1 MTLYDNVLDKR
12 LNCDYTYCISGWSVS
27 REMAEVRYTLGLGEA
42 PVLKPVARQCER
54 NGYQL
59 DIGSGGPTGRLEE
72 PAADGT
78 DLFGAV
84 RIASDLAQL
93 ALRELEQL
101 HAAGQSVYRVHVGEA
116 WDLFLGPPEVQASV
130 FEAIEAIARA
140 GHEVQIRTRAA
151 LSKSKIDRLAA
162 LKERIRIEFPF
173 VSMRP
178 DTAAVWE
185 PGTATP
191 GERLRCARNLT
202 SVGVRVAGRVD
213 PLLPLIND
221 TQADIEEFCV
231 AFSGT
236 GMYRATVSYLY
247 MTPGRGRAMSRVLSR
262 MHRDILKGCFAGQP
276 WIKDDAGVDRRSL
289 PPELR
294 ERGLRRFLEVAQ
306 QHALPVTICGCSD
319 GDVITGGCHN
329 IPQGNARRRNDSAVA
344 AAPTRRDGQLD
355 FFGGAVLARR

>member
-12 LNCDYTYCISGWSVS
+12 LNCGYTFTNCEESVS
-27 REMAEVRYTLGLGEA
+27 KTMAEVRYTLGPVEA
-42 PVLKPVARQCER
+42 PVLKPVVRQCER

-84 RIASDLAQL
+84 RIAADLARL
-93 ALRELEQL
+93 ALRELEQMR
-101 HAAGQSVYRVHVGEA
+101 AAGQSVYRVHVGEV
-116 WDLFLGPPEVQASV
+116 WDLFLGPPEVQAPV
-130 FEAIEAIARA
+130 LAAIEAIAHA

-151 LSKSKIDRLAA
+151 LSKSTIDRLAA
-162 LKERIRIEFPF
+162 IKDRIRVEIPF

-185 PGTATP
+185 PAAATP

-202 SVGVRVAGRVD
+202 SLGARVAGRID

-231 AFSGT
+231 AFAGT
-236 GMYRATVSYLY
+236 GMYRASVSYLY

-276 WIKDDAGVDRRSL
+276 WIKDDAGIDRKLL

-306 QHALPVTICGCSD
+306 QHGLPVTVCGCSD
-319 GDVITGGCHN
+319 GDVMSGGCHN
-329 IPQGNARRRNDSAVA
+329 IAQGSARRRSEVAVSA
-344 AAPTRRDGQLD
+344 TSERRDGQLD
-355 FFGGAVLARR
+355 FFGGAALVRR